1 MKNKFR
7 PIKTLTIG
15 VFGLTII
22 CCLIFYLSACS
33 NTTVDVMSSYDERFP
48 VKTDSGDDEYKPG
61 IDEVGFDPATMLDDE
76 YFKSTDGTLQLRG
89 PKGGLFFEWTLSL
102 QETVSLDGATYYP
115 KKSVMPLP
123 VNCYQNGSSDKSE
136 YFIVY
141 IPLSGL
147 KPGSYVIRL
156 RAKGKGGTWYS
167 DEAALI
173 IYDVI
178 RPSGE

>member
-1 MKNKFR
+1 MKNSAFK
-7 PIKTLTIG
+7 KHLTIG

-22 CCLIFYLSACS
+22 CWSFAVLAGCS
-33 NTTVDVMSSYDERFP
+33 NSTTDVISSYDDKFP
-48 VKTDSGDDEYKPG
+48 VKVDPSDDRFQPG
-61 IDEVGFDPATMLDDE
+61 IDDVGFDETKMLDDE
-76 YFKSTDGTLQLRG
+76 YFKSSVGTLQLRG

-102 QETVSLDGATYYP
+102 QKTVIIDDVAYYP
-115 KKSVMPLP
+115 KESVMPLP
-123 VNCYQNGSSDKSE
+123 ANCYQSGSSDKSE

-141 IPLSGL
+141 IPSSGL

-156 RAKGKGGTWYS
+156 RAKGKGGSWYS

>member
-1 MKNKFR
+1 M
-7 PIKTLTIG
+7 TIG

-33 NTTVDVMSSYDERFP
+33 NTTQDVMSSYDERFP
-48 VKTDSGDDEYKPG
+48 VKM
-61 IDEVGFDPATMLDDE
+61 DPDDE
-76 YFKSTDGTLQLRG
+76 YFKSTAGTLQLRG
-89 PKGGLFFEWTLSL
+89 PKGGMFFEWTLSL
-102 QETVSLDGATYYP
+102 QKTVIIDDVPYYP
-115 KKSVMPLP
+115 KESVMPLP
-123 VNCYQNGSSDKSE
+123 DECYQNGSSDKSE

>member
-1 MKNKFR
+1 MKKNNLS
-7 PIKTLTIG
+7 IKRLTIG
-15 VFGLTII
+15 VFGLIII
-22 CCLIFYLSACS
+22 CWSFAAFYGCS
-33 NTTVDVMSSYDERFP
+33 NSTTDVMSSYDDKFP
-48 VKTDSGDDEYKPG
+48 VKVDPSDDRFKPG
-61 IDEVGFDPATMLDDE
+61 IDDVGFDETLMLDDE
-76 YFKSTDGTLQLRG
+76 YFKTSDGTLQLRG

-102 QETVSLDGATYYP
+102 QETVSLDGATFYP

-123 VNCYQNGSSDKSE
+123 ANCYQSGSSDKSE

-141 IPLSGL
+141 IPFSGL

>member
-1 MKNKFR
+1 
-7 PIKTLTIG
+7 
-15 VFGLTII
+15 
-22 CCLIFYLSACS
+22 
-33 NTTVDVMSSYDERFP
+33 MSSYDARFP
-48 VKTDSGDDEYKPG
+48 VKMDPDDDAFKPG
-61 IDEVGFDPATMLDDE
+61 IDDVGFDETQMLDDE
-76 YFKSTDGTLQLRG
+76 YFKSTAGTLQLRG
-89 PKGGLFFEWTLSL
+89 PKGGMFFEWTLSL
-102 QETVSLDGATYYP
+102 QKTVIIDDVPYYP
-115 KKSVMPLP
+115 KESVMPLP
-123 VNCYQNGSSDKSE
+123 DECYQNGSSDKSE